1 MGCGGDGRC
10 IVKNDNALAGLGA
23 TVTLTAVAFADGSRR
38 ALGSAQVSLPVGA
51 GVGAW
56 LCINGASI
64 DNSCPSMGAAL
75 ASVGCSITTCAI
87 EAAVVDNASGAVVAE
102 NFLLAEIP
110 GNLQLPAA
118 TLDVSVG
125 SPAPDGSVPVTVT
138 SSATALYVQL
148 TSQAQG
154 RFSSNAFP
162 MMGASSVVV
171 NYLPFYATDADVL
184 AQTLRVEHLAQYL

>member
-1 MGCGGDGRC
+1 MS
-10 IVKNDNALAGLGA
+10 
-23 TVTLTAVAFADGSRR
+23 LTAVAFADGSRKT
-38 ALGSAQVSLPVGA
+38 LGSTQVSLPVGA

-64 DNSCPSMGAAL
+64 DNGCPSMVAAL
-75 ASVGCSITTCAI
+75 ASVGCSSATCAI
-87 EAAVVDNASGAVVAE
+87 EAAVADNGSGGVLAE

-118 TLDVSVG
+118 TVDVSIG
-125 SPAPDGSVPVTVT
+125 APEPDGSVPITLT
-138 SSATALYVQL
+138 SSATALYVTL

-162 MMGASSVVV
+162 MPGSTSVVV
-171 NYLPFYATDADVL
+171 SYLPFYETDVETL
-184 AQTLRVEHLAQYL
+184 AATLRVEHLAQYL